1 LGTLSSFANISFTF
15 VQINFIAASSNLSPF
30 LAFSKYLSGSKAN
43 SLGAMSEN
51 YVEPLR
57 FLK

>member
-1 LGTLSSFANISFTF
+1 
-15 VQINFIAASSNLSPF
+15 VQINFIAGSSNLSPF